1 MSKLP
6 LLATAALVLAGSVAH
21 AADGPAYTLAKS
33 LPLGAPDRWDYVV
46 FDKASGRV
54 YVAHGDRLAVVDG
67 KAGTLVGEVE
77 GIPGGT
83 HGTAIAGGQGF
94 TDDGKAGVAVAF
106 DLKTLK
112 VI

>member
-6 LLATAALVLAGSVAH
+6 LLAAAAFILASGAAL
-21 AADGPAYTLAKS
+21 AADVPAYPPGQS

-54 YVAHGDRLAVVDG
+54 YVAHGDRVAVVDG
-67 KAGTLVGEVE
+67 KAGTLIGQVE